1 MKTNDT
7 CKVLRSMVFGKITCK
22 SVSDYWVKMKRYKRK
37 TFKTKFNKLAVLF
50 SEIPLLVYSTIQ
62 SNNFILMPE
71 YA

>member
-1 MKTNDT
+1 MIHAKY
-7 CKVLRSMVFGKITCK
+7 LGSWSFGKITCK
-22 SVSDYWVKMKRYKRK
+22 SISDYWEKMKRYKRK

-50 SEIPLLVYSTIQ
+50 SEIPLLVYSTIP